1 MMVGRTALPNPTKR
15 LENRCAEAKQLFDF
29 AFFVHNVLTDDRIKF
44 FDFHFFRLRFLV
56 FGGGVEMAVA
66 FAGNEFNFIA
76 HVSVLL
82 SYYAVF
88 TQIRQNSVYAFF
100 VDDSH
105 TFGRYSQAN
114 PTIFTFHPKP
124 VVLQIGQKTSS
135 GSIVGV

>member
-1 MMVGRTALPNPTKR
+1 
-15 LENRCAEAKQLFDF
+15 
-29 AFFVHNVLTDDRIKF
+29 VLTGYGIKF
-44 FDFHFFRLRFLV
+44 FDLHFFRHGFLV

-66 FAGNEFNFIA
+66 FAGNEFDFIA

-88 TQIRQNSVYAFF
+88 TQIRQNCVYAFF

-114 PTIFTFHPKP
+114 PTVFTFHPKP
-124 VVLQIGQKTSS
+124 VMLQVGKKASS
-135 GSIVGV
+135 GSIVSV